1 MPNSLLLN
9 NMKETNHG
17 LLRILISK
25 MDELITRVNIMEE
38 RLVNLESTKSVKPK
52 SGWIFT

>member
-1 MPNSLLLN
+1 MPNNLLLN

-17 LLRILISK
+17 LLKILILK

>member
-52 SGWIFT
+52 PGWIFT